1 METHWTVLL
10 PVRKGNF
17 WRVQIV
23 WPNGAVHHFGKFASS
38 VDWRGC
44 VRRTINLICPLALLV
59 VGAYWFVDLP
69 LYAFHPEGIIVV
81 AVGAAAATF
90 LGLYLLIRGRGNKA
104 AH

>member
-1 METHWTVLL
+1 MNVWGHMR
-10 PVRKGNF
+10 RK
-17 WRVQIV
+17 
-23 WPNGAVHHFGKFASS
+23 
-38 VDWRGC
+38 
-44 VRRTINLICPLALLV
+44 INLICALALIV

-81 AVGAAAATF
+81 ALGAAAATF